1 MCEEWWDE
9 RLLREQ
15 AEKLKRASNVPPPAP
30 KPESADKT
38 QPKPQQQ
45 PDPVPV

>member
-1 MCEEWWDE
+1 LKAG
-9 RLLREQ
+9 RIALLQEQ
-15 AEKLKRASNVPPPAP
+15 AEKLKRTSNVPASTP
-30 KPESADKT
+30 KLESADKP

>member
-15 AEKLKRASNVPPPAP
+15 VEKLKRASDAPATKP
-30 KPESADKT
+30 GPESADKP

>member
-1 MCEEWWDE
+1 MCDEWWDE
-9 RLLREQ
+9 RLLQEQ
-15 AEKLKRASNVPPPAP
+15 AEKLKRASKAPATAR
-30 KPESADKT
+30 PESADKP